1 MYSPGSV
8 GYNQKKQERGRKM
21 ENFVGT
27 LIRRERLRQN
37 LSQEGL
43 CKGICVVSY
52 LSKIEQG
59 KAEAGEDILL
69 PLLHRLGIEYE
80 TDRDFLKEAGETVE
94 RLYEELFSGKMSS
107 PETLQRQRERLM
119 RSPFMLDTQLLLN
132 VWENRLSPE
141 LAEFVSCMDR
151 RQYPLY
157 LLLRLQLNGEDTA
170 GELLRLAPTDFYC
183 CAVGRCRYYQGR
195 YLEAIEL
202 LSRAYDLAAREGNI
216 WLMCDARL
224 FLGNCYSDTRQTEL
238 MAESYRAAKK
248 IALVLGDEQRVST
261 IDYNL
266 GSTYLELGET
276 ERAYAL
282 LQTVSRRD
290 ALYYHKL
297 AIALEKLGRREEAL
311 GAVARGRAA
320 LQEDSY
326 RPDAEEK
333 MLALVE
339 YRLLH
344 PDYLHEEE
352 YAREMSDCF
361 AFLRQTMSQGFTRFH
376 LPYMLELLEA
386 ERRYKEAY
394 RLLKEFS

>member
-1 MYSPGSV
+1 
-8 GYNQKKQERGRKM
+8 M

-69 PLLHRLGIEYE
+69 PLLHRLGIQYE
-80 TDRDFLKEAGETVE
+80 MDRDFRKEAGATVE

-107 PETLQRQRERLM
+107 PEEIRAKQERYM
-119 RSPFMLDTQLLLN
+119 NSPFMLDAMLLLDTWQN
-132 VWENRLSPE
+132 SLSPE
-141 LAEFVSCMDR
+141 LAEFVPCMDR
-151 RQYPLY
+151 RQYSLY
-157 LLLRLQLNGEDTA
+157 LLLRLRVKGEDTS
-170 GELLRLAPTDFYC
+170 GELLRLAPTDYFYY
-183 CAVGRCRYYQGR
+183 AVGRNRYYQGC

-216 WLMCDARL
+216 RLMCETRL

-238 MAESYRAAKK
+238 MAESYRVAKK
-248 IALVLGDEQRVST
+248 IALALGETDIIST

-311 GAVARGRAA
+311 EAVAQGREA
-320 LQEDSY
+320 LQHDSY
-326 RPDAEEK
+326 QPDAEEK
-333 MLALVE
+333 MLELVE
-339 YRLLH
+339 YRLRH
-344 PDYLHEEE
+344 PDYLRDEE
-352 YAREMSDCF
+352 YAREMNECF
-361 AFLRQTMSQGFTRFH
+361 AFLRQTMPLGFVRFH

-386 ERRYKEAY
+386 ERRYKDAY
-394 RLLKEFS
+394 RLIKEFS

>member
-1 MYSPGSV
+1 MDA
-8 GYNQKKQERGRKM
+8 
-21 ENFVGT
+21 FVGT
-27 LIRRERLRQN
+27 LIRRERLRKN

-69 PLLHRLGIEYE
+69 PLLRRLGIEYE
-80 TDRDFLKEAGETVE
+80 TDRDFLQEAGKTVE
-94 RLYEELFSGKMSS
+94 RLYGELFSGKMSS
-107 PETLQRQRERLM
+107 PEELLAQKERYAN
-119 RSPFMLDTQLLLN
+119 SPFMLDAMLLLDTWQN
-132 VWENRLSPE
+132 SLSPE
-141 LAEFVSCMDR
+141 LAEFVPCMDR
-151 RQYPLY
+151 RQYSLY
-157 LLLRLQLNGEDTA
+157 LLLRLRVKGEDTS
-170 GELLRLAPTDFYC
+170 GELLRLAPTDYYC
-183 CAVGRCRYYQGR
+183 YAVGRNRYYQGC

-216 WLMCDARL
+216 WLMCETRL

-238 MAESYRAAKK
+238 MAESYRVAKK
-248 IALVLGDEQRVST
+248 IALALGETDIIST

-311 GAVARGRAA
+311 EAVAQGREA
-320 LQEDSY
+320 LQHDSY
-326 RPDAEEK
+326 QPDAEAK

-339 YRLLH
+339 YRLRH
-344 PDYLHEEE
+344 PDYLRDEE
-352 YAREMSDCF
+352 YAREMSECF
-361 AFLRQTMSQGFTRFH
+361 AFLRQTMPQGFARFH

-386 ERRYKEAY
+386 ERRYKDAY

>member
-1 MYSPGSV
+1 MDA
-8 GYNQKKQERGRKM
+8 
-21 ENFVGT
+21 FVGT
-27 LIRRERLRQN
+27 LIRRERLRKN

-69 PLLHRLGIEYE
+69 PLLRRLGIEYE
-80 TDRDFLKEAGETVE
+80 TDRDFLREAGNTVE
-94 RLYEELFSGKMSS
+94 RLYGELFSGKMSS
-107 PETLQRQRERLM
+107 PEELLAQKERYAN
-119 RSPFMLDTQLLLN
+119 SPFMLDAMLLLDTWQN
-132 VWENRLSPE
+132 SLSPE
-141 LAEFVSCMDR
+141 LAEFVPCMDR
-151 RQYPLY
+151 RQYSLY
-157 LLLRLQLNGEDTA
+157 LLLRLRVKGEDTS
-170 GELLRLAPTDFYC
+170 GELLRLAPTDYFYY
-183 CAVGRCRYYQGR
+183 AVGRNRYYQGC

-216 WLMCDARL
+216 RLMCETRL

-238 MAESYRAAKK
+238 MAESYQVAKK
-248 IALVLGDEQRVST
+248 IALALGETDIIST

-311 GAVARGRAA
+311 EAVAQGREA
-320 LQEDSY
+320 LQHDSY
-326 RPDAEEK
+326 QPDVEEK
-333 MLALVE
+333 MLELVE
-339 YRLLH
+339 YRLRH
-344 PDYLHEEE
+344 PDYLRDEE
-352 YAREMSDCF
+352 YAREMSECF
-361 AFLRQTMSQGFTRFH
+361 AFLRQSMPQGFARFH

-386 ERRYKEAY
+386 ERRYKDAY

>member
-1 MYSPGSV
+1 MYRPGSV

-43 CKGICVVSY
+43 CRGICVVSY

-69 PLLHRLGIEYE
+69 PLLHRLGIQYE
-80 TDRDFLKEAGETVE
+80 MDRDFLKEAGETVE
-94 RLYEELFSGKMSS
+94 RLYEELFSGKMSC
-107 PETLQRQRERLM
+107 PEMLQRQREGFM
-119 RSPFMLDTQLLLN
+119 HSPFMLDAMLLLDA
-132 VWENRLSPE
+132 WENRLSPE

-157 LLLRLQLNGEDTA
+157 LLLRLQCNGGDTA

-216 WLMCDARL
+216 RLMCDARL

-238 MAESYRAAKK
+238 MTESYRVAKK

-320 LQEDSY
+320 LPEDDY
-326 RPDAEEK
+326 RPETTKK
-333 MLALVE
+333 MLNVVE

-352 YAREMSDCF
+352 YAQTLGDCF
-361 AFLRQTMSQGFTRFH
+361 GWLRKHMSEGYARFH
-376 LPYMLELLEA
+376 LPYMLELLES

-394 RLLKEFS
+394 KLLKEFS

>member
-1 MYSPGSV
+1 MDA
-8 GYNQKKQERGRKM
+8 
-21 ENFVGT
+21 FVGT
-27 LIRRERLRQN
+27 LIRRERLRKN

-69 PLLHRLGIEYE
+69 PLLRRLGIEYE
-80 TDRDFLKEAGETVE
+80 TDRDFLQKAGNTVE
-94 RLYEELFSGKMSS
+94 RLYGELFSGKMSS
-107 PETLQRQRERLM
+107 PEELLAQKERYAN
-119 RSPFMLDTQLLLN
+119 SPFMLDAMLLLDTWQN
-132 VWENRLSPE
+132 SLSPE
-141 LAEFVSCMDR
+141 LAEFVPCMDR
-151 RQYPLY
+151 RQYSLY
-157 LLLRLQLNGEDTA
+157 LLLRLRVKGEDTS
-170 GELLRLAPTDFYC
+170 GELLRLAPTDYYC
-183 CAVGRCRYYQGR
+183 YAVGRNRYYQGC

-216 WLMCDARL
+216 RLMCETRL

-238 MAESYRAAKK
+238 MAESYRVAKK
-248 IALVLGDEQRVST
+248 IALALGETDIIST

-297 AIALEKLGRREEAL
+297 AISLEKLGRREEAL
-311 GAVARGRAA
+311 EAVARGWEA
-320 LQEDSY
+320 LQHDSY
-326 RPDAEEK
+326 QPDAEEK

-339 YRLLH
+339 YRLQH
-344 PDYLHEEE
+344 PDFLRDEE
-352 YAREMSDCF
+352 YAREMSECF
-361 AFLRQTMSQGFTRFH
+361 AFLRQTMPQGFTRFH

-386 ERRYKEAY
+386 ERRYKDAY

>member
-1 MYSPGSV
+1 MDA
-8 GYNQKKQERGRKM
+8 
-21 ENFVGT
+21 FVGT
-27 LIRRERLRQN
+27 LIRRERLRKN

-69 PLLHRLGIEYE
+69 PLLRRLGIEYE
-80 TDRDFLKEAGETVE
+80 TDRDFLQEAGKTVE
-94 RLYEELFSGKMSS
+94 RLYGELFSGKMSR
-107 PETLQRQRERLM
+107 PEELLAQKERYAN
-119 RSPFMLDTQLLLN
+119 SPFMLDAMLLLDTWQN
-132 VWENRLSPE
+132 SLSPE
-141 LAEFVSCMDR
+141 LAEFVPCMDR
-151 RQYPLY
+151 RQYSLY
-157 LLLRLQLNGEDTA
+157 LLLRLRVKGEDTS
-170 GELLRLAPTDFYC
+170 GELLRLAPTDYFYY
-183 CAVGRCRYYQGR
+183 AVGRNRYYQGC

-216 WLMCDARL
+216 RLMCETRL

-238 MAESYRAAKK
+238 MAESYQVAKK
-248 IALVLGDEQRVST
+248 IALALGETDIIST

-266 GSTYLELGET
+266 GSTYLELGES

-311 GAVARGRAA
+311 EAVAQGREA
-320 LQEDSY
+320 LQHDSY
-326 RPDAEEK
+326 QPDVEEK
-333 MLALVE
+333 MLELVE
-339 YRLLH
+339 YRLRH
-344 PDYLHEEE
+344 PDYLRDEE
-352 YAREMSDCF
+352 YAREMSECF
-361 AFLRQTMSQGFTRFH
+361 AFLRQSMPQGFARFH

-386 ERRYKEAY
+386 ERRYKDAY

>member
-1 MYSPGSV
+1 MDA
-8 GYNQKKQERGRKM
+8 
-21 ENFVGT
+21 FVGT
-27 LIRRERLRQN
+27 LIRRERLRKN

-69 PLLHRLGIEYE
+69 PLLRRLGIEYE
-80 TDRDFLKEAGETVE
+80 TDRDFLQEAGKTVE
-94 RLYEELFSGKMSS
+94 RLYGELFSGKMSS
-107 PETLQRQRERLM
+107 PEELLAQKERYAN
-119 RSPFMLDTQLLLN
+119 SPFMLDAMLLLDTWQN
-132 VWENRLSPE
+132 SLSPE
-141 LAEFVSCMDR
+141 LAEFVPCMDW
-151 RQYPLY
+151 RQYSLY
-157 LLLRLQLNGEDTA
+157 LLLRLRVKGEDTS
-170 GELLRLAPTDFYC
+170 GELLRLAPTDYFYY
-183 CAVGRCRYYQGR
+183 AVGRNRYYQGC

-216 WLMCDARL
+216 RLMCKTRL

-238 MAESYRAAKK
+238 MAESYRVAKK
-248 IALVLGDEQRVST
+248 IALALGETDIIST

-297 AIALEKLGRREEAL
+297 AIALEKLDRREEAL

-320 LQEDSY
+320 LQEGSY
-326 RPDAEEK
+326 PPDAEEK
-333 MLALVE
+333 MLELVE
-339 YRLLH
+339 YRLRH
-344 PDYLHEEE
+344 PDYLRDEE
-352 YAREMSDCF
+352 YAREMSECF
-361 AFLRQTMSQGFTRFH
+361 AFLQQTMPQGFTRFH

-386 ERRYKEAY
+386 ERRYKDAY

>member
-1 MYSPGSV
+1 MDA
-8 GYNQKKQERGRKM
+8 
-21 ENFVGT
+21 FVGT
-27 LIRRERLRQN
+27 LIRRERLRKN

-69 PLLHRLGIEYE
+69 PLLRRLGIEYE
-80 TDRDFLKEAGETVE
+80 TDRDFLQEAGKTVE
-94 RLYEELFSGKMSS
+94 RLYGELFSGKMSS
-107 PETLQRQRERLM
+107 PEELLAQKERYAN
-119 RSPFMLDTQLLLN
+119 SPFMLDAMLLLDTWQN
-132 VWENRLSPE
+132 SLSPE
-141 LAEFVSCMDR
+141 LAEFVPCMDR
-151 RQYPLY
+151 RQYSLY
-157 LLLRLQLNGEDTA
+157 LLLRLRVKGEDTS
-170 GELLRLAPTDFYC
+170 GELLRLAPTDYYC
-183 CAVGRCRYYQGR
+183 YAVGRNRYYQGC

-216 WLMCDARL
+216 RLMCETRL

-238 MAESYRAAKK
+238 MAESYRVAKK
-248 IALVLGDEQRVST
+248 IALALGETDIIST

-311 GAVARGRAA
+311 EAVAQGREA
-320 LQEDSY
+320 LQHDSY
-326 RPDAEEK
+326 QPDVEEK
-333 MLALVE
+333 MLELVE
-339 YRLLH
+339 YRLRH
-344 PDYLHEEE
+344 PDYLRDEE
-352 YAREMSDCF
+352 YAREMSECF
-361 AFLRQTMSQGFTRFH
+361 AFLRQTMPQGFARFH

-386 ERRYKEAY
+386 ERRYKDAY

>member
-1 MYSPGSV
+1 MDA
-8 GYNQKKQERGRKM
+8 
-21 ENFVGT
+21 FVGT
-27 LIRRERLRQN
+27 LIRRERLRKN

-69 PLLHRLGIEYE
+69 PLLRRLGIEYE
-80 TDRDFLKEAGETVE
+80 TDRDFLREAGNTVE
-94 RLYEELFSGKMSS
+94 RLYGELFSGKMSS
-107 PETLQRQRERLM
+107 PEELLAQKERYAN
-119 RSPFMLDTQLLLN
+119 SPFMLDAMLLLDTWQN
-132 VWENRLSPE
+132 SLSPE
-141 LAEFVSCMDR
+141 LAEFVPCMDR
-151 RQYPLY
+151 RQYSLY
-157 LLLRLQLNGEDTA
+157 LLLLLRVKGEDTS
-170 GELLRLAPTDFYC
+170 GELLRLAPTDYFYY
-183 CAVGRCRYYQGR
+183 AVGRNRYYQGC

-216 WLMCDARL
+216 RLMCETRL

-238 MAESYRAAKK
+238 MAESYRVAKK
-248 IALVLGDEQRVST
+248 IALALGETDIIST

-311 GAVARGRAA
+311 EAVARGREA
-320 LQEDSY
+320 LRQDSDQ
-326 RPDAEEK
+326 PEAEEK

-339 YRLLH
+339 YRLRH
-344 PDYLHEEE
+344 PDYLRDEE
-352 YAREMSDCF
+352 YAREMSECF
-361 AFLRQTMSQGFTRFH
+361 AFLRQTMPQGFTRFH

-386 ERRYKEAY
+386 ERRYKDAY

>member
-1 MYSPGSV
+1 M
-8 GYNQKKQERGRKM
+8 NT
-21 ENFVGT
+21 FVGT
-27 LIRRERLRQN
+27 LIRRERLKKN

-43 CKGICVVSY
+43 CRGICVVSY

-80 TDRDFLKEAGETVE
+80 TDKTFLTEAGETVE
-94 RLYEELFSGKMSS
+94 RLYGELFSGKMSR
-107 PETLQRQRERLM
+107 PETLQRQHGRFL
-119 RSPFMLDTQLLLN
+119 RSPFMLDAMLLLDA
-132 VWENRLSPE
+132 WENRLSPE

-157 LLLRLQLNGEDTA
+157 LLLRLQAKGEDTS

-183 CAVGRCRYYQGR
+183 CAAGRNRYYQGR

-216 WLMCDARL
+216 RLMCEARL

-238 MAESYRAAKK
+238 MAESYRVAKK
-248 IALVLGDEQRVST
+248 IALVLGEADFVST

-276 ERAYAL
+276 ERASAL

-311 GAVARGRAA
+311 EAVARGREA
-320 LQEDSY
+320 LQQDSY
-326 RPDAEEK
+326 QPEAEEK

-352 YAREMSDCF
+352 YAQTLGDCF
-361 AFLRQTMSQGFTRFH
+361 GWLRKHMPEGYARFH
-376 LPYMLELLEA
+376 LPYMLELLEL

-394 RLLKEFS
+394 RLLREISW

>member
-1 MYSPGSV
+1 
-8 GYNQKKQERGRKM
+8 
-21 ENFVGT
+21 
-27 LIRRERLRQN
+27 
-37 LSQEGL
+37 
-43 CKGICVVSY
+43 
-52 LSKIEQG
+52 
-59 KAEAGEDILL
+59 
-69 PLLHRLGIEYE
+69 
-80 TDRDFLKEAGETVE
+80 
-94 RLYEELFSGKMSS
+94 
-107 PETLQRQRERLM
+107 
-119 RSPFMLDTQLLLN
+119 
-132 VWENRLSPE
+132 
-141 LAEFVSCMDR
+141 
-151 RQYPLY
+151 
-157 LLLRLQLNGEDTA
+157 
-170 GELLRLAPTDFYC
+170 
-183 CAVGRCRYYQGR
+183 
-195 YLEAIEL
+195 
-202 LSRAYDLAAREGNI
+202 
-216 WLMCDARL
+216 MCDARL

-311 GAVARGRAA
+311 GAVARGKAA
-320 LQEDSY
+320 LQEDGY
-326 RPDAEEK
+326 RPDAGEK

-344 PDYLHEEE
+344 PDYLRDEE

-361 AFLRQTMSQGFTRFH
+361 AFLRQTMPLGFVRFH

-386 ERRYKEAY
+386 ERRYKDAY
-394 RLLKEFS
+394 RLIKEFSWYYRNKKDK

>member
-1 MYSPGSV
+1 M
-8 GYNQKKQERGRKM
+8 
-21 ENFVGT
+21 GT

-43 CKGICVVSY
+43 CRGICVVSY

-80 TDRDFLKEAGETVE
+80 TDRDFRKEAGETVE
-94 RLYEELFSGKMSS
+94 RLYEELVSGKMSS
-107 PETLQRQRERLM
+107 PEELLTKQERYM
-119 RSPFMLDTQLLLN
+119 NSPFMLDAMLLDI
-132 VWENRLSPE
+132 WENRLSPE
-141 LAEFVSCMDR
+141 PAEFVSCMDR

-157 LLLRLQLNGEDTA
+157 LLLRLQANGENTA

-183 CAVGRCRYYQGR
+183 CAVGRERYYQGR

-297 AIALEKLGRREEAL
+297 AVALEKLGRREEAL
-311 GAVARGRAA
+311 GAVARGKAA

-326 RPDAEEK
+326 RPDAGEK

-344 PDYLHEEE
+344 PDYLRDEE
-352 YAREMSDCF
+352 YAREMSECF
-361 AFLRQTMSQGFTRFH
+361 AFLRQTMPLGFVRFH

-386 ERRYKEAY
+386 ERRYKDAY
-394 RLLKEFS
+394 RLIKEFS